1 MNEPIGAYEF
11 GPYRLDA
18 RTRLLTRDGTAVAL
32 APKPFDLLLL
42 LVRSRGRILERDE
55 TVLDVLDG
63 PFWYG
68 FALSP
73 DERSILFSQ
82 LDSHGSDLMLVENLR

>member
-1 MNEPIGAYEF
+1 VAGYEYF
-11 GPYRLDA
+11 DFA
-18 RTRLLTRDGTAVAL
+18 TRKT
-32 APKPFDLLLL
+32 
-42 LVRSRGRILERDE
+42 